1 MKALLLICHGSRTQA
16 GTEKAR
22 EFAEQCMRHIDY
34 PIKEVCFLELSEPDI
49 AKGVES
55 CVQQGATSICAIPVL
70 LLTAAHAKEDIPGE
84 LEIQQS
90 RFPHIEFSYGKPFG
104 VHESIS
110 SLLWERITEAA
121 DSFKE
126 KSLILL
132 VGRGSSDPDVKRDL
146 KSIADQLENNYSIP
160 QIETCFLT
168 AAQPSFEEVLRLA
181 GWGYEQ
187 VIVVPYLLFPG
198 ILLSGM
204 KKVITEQAR
213 ETGQELILCEALG
226 YHPVLQE
233 VLLTRIDETQR
244 QQTVV

>member
-1 MKALLLICHGSRTQA
+1 MKALLLICHGSRTKA

-34 PIKEVCFLELSEPDI
+34 PIKEVCFLELSKPDI

-55 CVQQGATSICAIPVL
+55 CVRQGATSICAIPIL

-84 LEIQQS
+84 LQIQQE

-110 SLLWERITEAA
+110 SLLWERITESTDA
-121 DSFKE
+121 FKE

-146 KSIADQLENNYSIP
+146 KAIAAHLEENYKIP
-160 QIETCFLT
+160 PIETCFLT
-168 AAQPSFEEVLRLA
+168 AAQPSFEEMLRLA

-204 KKVITEQAR
+204 KKAIAEQAR

-233 VLLTRIDETQR
+233 VLLSRVDEAQR
-244 QQTVV
+244 QRTVV